1 MALIKFDRVTKRFA
15 TDSGKTSVLADLSF
29 EIEKSKFYSIFGP
42 SGCGKTTILNLIA
55 GLLSQTSGLIKIS
68 GQIEIGYVFQEDRLF
83 PWMKIWENLDII
95 LQQKFKLPQER
106 KEIIKK
112 YLNWVDLSKS
122 FNEYPLTLSS
132 GERQRI
138 NIVRAFCNHPDVI
151 LMDEP
156 FAHID
161 EITASRL
168 RKDLLNLLNKQP
180 TTVIFVTHNLHE
192 AVYLSDKVFLLS
204 QKPVMSIKTV
214 TLREKKVNKVIFYD
228 NFINQEQTLR
238 TIRSIQKELSF

>member
-1 MALIKFDRVTKRFA
+1 MALINFDRVTKKF
-15 TDSGKTSVLADLSF
+15 TTNSGKTNVLEELSF

-68 GQIEIGYVFQEDRLF
+68 WPIEIGYVFQEDRLF
-83 PWMKIWENLDII
+83 PWLKIWENLDII
-95 LQQKFKLPQER
+95 LKRKFKLLQER

-122 FNEYPLTLSS
+122 FNKYPLTLSS

-138 NIVRAFCNHPDVI
+138 NIVRAFCNRPDVI

-192 AVYLSDKVFLLS
+192 AVYLSDKLFLLS
-204 QKPVMSIKTV
+204 QKPVMRIKTI
-214 TLREKKVNKVIFYD
+214 TLRQQKANKVISYE
-228 NFINQEQTLR
+228 NFINQEQTLH
-238 TIRSIQKELSF
+238 TIRKIQKELSF

>member
-122 FNEYPLTLSS
+122 FNEYPQTLSS

-138 NIVRAFCNHPDVI
+138 NIVRAFCNNPDVI

-168 RKDLLNLLNKQP
+168 RKDLLNLLSKQP

-192 AVYLSDKVFLLS
+192 AVYLSDKVFLLT
-204 QKPVMSIKTV
+204 QKPVMKIKTV
-214 TLREKKVNKVIFYD
+214 TVKPQRASKITSYD
-228 NFINQEQTLR
+228 DFINQEQTLR
-238 TIRSIQKELSF
+238 IIRSIQRELSF

>member
-1 MALIKFDRVTKRFA
+1 MALIKFDRVTKRFN
-15 TDSGKTSVLADLSF
+15 TNSGKTSVLEDLSF

-55 GLLSQTSGLIKIS
+55 GLLSQTSGSIKIDRP
-68 GQIEIGYVFQEDRLF
+68 IESGYVFQEDRLF
-83 PWMKIWENLDII
+83 PWMKIWENLDIV
-95 LQQKFKLPQER
+95 LQRKFRSPQER

-112 YLNWVDLSKS
+112 YLNWVNLSKS

-138 NIVRAFCNHPDVI
+138 NIVRAFCNSPDII

-161 EITASRL
+161 EITAARL

-180 TTVIFVTHNLHE
+180 TTIIFVTHNLHE
-192 AVYLSDKVFLLS
+192 AVYLSDEVILLT
-204 QKPVMSIKTV
+204 QKPVMRIKKIIIKQQ
-214 TLREKKVNKVIFYD
+214 RINKVISYE
-228 NFINQEQTLR
+228 NFINQTQTLQK
-238 TIRSIQKELSF
+238 IRKIQKELSF